1 MQHAHCFSRIGDQ
14 QSVSWLAKLN
24 QVLYVQY
31 QALEVFAFGVI
42 YVDRVIGRLGELVEY
57 AHLAAALCGSAEY
70 RKAELLFVYSL

>member
-1 MQHAHCFSRIGDQ
+1 MHTVFHASVINRMQVGLRNLI
-14 QSVSWLAKLN
+14 KL
-24 QVLYVQY
+24 LYVQY